1 MDRVKF
7 LREVLFLVLLIGL
20 AASQSAWPA
29 ESPWPA
35 KDITVIVPF
44 SPGGGYDLQ
53 SRIFAPIWE
62 KKLPRKANVVVMN
75 KRGAGGKIGAME
87 LMKSAPD
94 GHTIG
99 TLSPSA
105 LALMQTSGELGNADI
120 RQLGWLGLLS
130 WEDGAVVVST
140 ASGIKTVEDMK
151 KRELRFG
158 VDEDSMF
165 PAAMLAKQLR
175 LKARMVLFEGT
186 AESNLALIRGDIDA
200 RIDSVSASKRGI
212 VNSQGKIIPL
222 FTVSEKRAPDW
233 PEVPCSKE
241 LGLELGDLK
250 YIAGSARALAA
261 PAGIPAPLLK
271 TMQDTAWT
279 ALQDPAFKTGMEKA
293 DFTSSP
299 GNSADASKTAA
310 TILKVLEENKDVLE
324 SLKKK

>member
-1 MDRVKF
+1 MARIKF
-7 LREVLFLVLLIGL
+7 LRKVLFLVLLIGL
-20 AASQSAWPA
+20 LASQSAWPA

-94 GHTIG
+94 GYTIG

-105 LALMQTSGELGNADI
+105 LALMQISGDLGNVDI
-120 RQLGWLGLLS
+120 RRLSWLGLLS
-130 WEDGAVVVST
+130 WEDGAVVVSS
-140 ASGIKTVEDMK
+140 ASGIKTIQDLT

-186 AESNLALIRGDIDA
+186 AESNLALLRGDIDA
-200 RIDSVSASKRGI
+200 RIDSVSASKRGV
-212 VNSQGKIIPL
+212 VNSQGKVIPL

-261 PAGIPAPLLK
+261 PSEMSADLLK
-271 TMQDTAWT
+271 VMQDSAWK
-279 ALQDPAFKTGMEKA
+279 ALQDPEFKAGMEKA
-293 DFTSSP
+293 NFVSSP
-299 GNSADASKTAA
+299 GAAAEASKTVA

>member
-1 MDRVKF
+1 MTRIKF
-7 LREVLFLVLLIGL
+7 LRKVLFLVWLIGL
-20 AASQSAWPA
+20 AAVPSAWPA
-29 ESPWPA
+29 EPSWPA

-62 KKLPRKANVVVMN
+62 NKLPRKANVVVMN
-75 KRGAGGKIGAME
+75 KRGAGGKIGVME

-94 GHTIG
+94 GYTIG

-105 LALMQTSGELGNADI
+105 LALMQVSGDLGNMDI

-140 ASGIKTVEDMK
+140 ASGIKTVEDLK

-165 PAAMLAKQLR
+165 PAAMLAKQLG
-175 LKARMVLFEGT
+175 LKARMVLFDGT

-200 RIDSVSASKRGI
+200 RIDSVSGSKRGVI
-212 VNSQGKIIPL
+212 NSQGKIIPL

-233 PEVPCSKE
+233 PEVPSSKE
-241 LGLELGDLK
+241 LGMELGDLK

-261 PAGIPAPLLK
+261 PAGIPAALLK
-271 TMQDTAWT
+271 TMQDTAWG

-293 DFTSSP
+293 AFTSSP
-299 GNSADASKTAA
+299 GTAVDASKTVS
-310 TILKVLEENKDVLE
+310 TILKVLEENKNVLE
-324 SLKKK
+324 SLKKR